1 MFTKMKNDCTKKI
14 CGKEWKMMNIATTK
28 IYKNFQTSI
37 PKEMREAFN
46 INEKTIVEWGINE
59 KGEPEVNF
67 RNKVEL
73 KDIIGM
79 VKTEEVTDSV
89 KLKREIYLK

>member
-1 MFTKMKNDCTKKI
+1 
-14 CGKEWKMMNIATTK
+14 MNVATTK

-46 INEKTIVEWGINE
+46 INEQTIVVWGINE
-59 KGEPEVNF
+59 NGEPEVNF
-67 RNKVEL
+67 RNKVKL
-73 KDIIGM
+73 NDIIGM

-89 KLKREIYLK
+89 KLKKEVYL

>member
-1 MFTKMKNDCTKKI
+1 
-14 CGKEWKMMNIATTK
+14 MNVATTK

-46 INEKTIVEWGINE
+46 IDEKTVVEWGINE
-59 KGEPEVNF
+59 NGEPEVNF
-67 RNKVEL
+67 RNKVNLE
-73 KDIIGM
+73 DIIGM

-89 KLKREIYLK
+89 KLKKELYLK

>member
-1 MFTKMKNDCTKKI
+1 
-14 CGKEWKMMNIATTK
+14 MMNIATTK

-89 KLKREIYLK
+89 KLKREIYLKWLIKIL